1 MSFSRPEGLGHSVQ
15 GDGLHP
21 RFSRSYRK
29 EGKYTSMDSGVLGYV
44 VVEVCGSSLTAPL
57 FSVKQDEGHLL
68 RVKVVKEVPEI
79 RRKKARKMNGLKK
92 CT

>member
-1 MSFSRPEGLGHSVQ
+1 M
-15 GDGLHP
+15 
-21 RFSRSYRK
+21 
-29 EGKYTSMDSGVLGYV
+29 
-44 VVEVCGSSLTAPL
+44 VEVCGSSLTAPL
-57 FSVKQDEGHLL
+57 FSVKQDGHLL